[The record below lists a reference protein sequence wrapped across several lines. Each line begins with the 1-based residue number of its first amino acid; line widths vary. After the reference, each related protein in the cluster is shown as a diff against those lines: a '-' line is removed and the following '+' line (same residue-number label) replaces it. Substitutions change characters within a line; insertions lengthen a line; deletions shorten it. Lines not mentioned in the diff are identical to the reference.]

1 MKKNTARNPTNKW
14 LNVKEISEG
23 VYINLNR
30 ITTDEKE
37 FDKAIEE
44 SFKVLDLD
52 DSSKKVKKKSNNSD
66 KSQKR

>member
-1 MKKNTARNPTNKW
+1 MKKKKPQKP
-14 LNVKEISEG
+14 LSKKSSVKEISEG

-44 SFKVLDLD
+44 SFKDLEQEE
-52 DSSKKVKKKSNNSD
+52 SSKNSKRKST
-66 KSQKR
+66 KSSRQNQP

>member
-1 MKKNTARNPTNKW
+1 MKKNATQNPANKK

-30 ITTDEKE
+30 ITTDEQE

-44 SFKVLDLD
+44 SFKALNLD